1 MIFHSTVQDT
11 VPPTGIKTISKNKIQ
26 KMGKFVKRKTVRIFV
41 SGCENYRSVD
51 AGCGKGENISAAA
64 FPNGPGRDRIE
75 KTVRVREHGQK
86 SGTKRCRK
94 RPKGNFMVP
103 FYL

>member
-11 VPPTGIKTISKNKIQ
+11 VPPTGIKTISKKKIQ

-51 AGCGKGENISAAA
+51 AGCGKGGKYLCG
-64 FPNGPGRDRIE
+64 GPFRTVLDVIE
-75 KTVRVREHGQK
+75 
-86 SGTKRCRK
+86 
-94 RPKGNFMVP
+94 
-103 FYL
+103 

>member
-1 MIFHSTVQDT
+1 MKRMIFHSTVQDT

-51 AGCGKGENISAAA
+51 AGCGKGGNISAASLSE
-64 FPNGPGRDRIE
+64 RSW
-75 KTVRVREHGQK
+75 T
-86 SGTKRCRK
+86 
-94 RPKGNFMVP
+94 
-103 FYL
+103 

>member
-41 SGCENYRSVD
+41 SGCENYMSVD
-51 AGCGKGENISAAA
+51 AGCGCLIAIVVVVVLILISM
-64 FPNGPGRDRIE
+64 G
-75 KTVRVREHGQK
+75 
-86 SGTKRCRK
+86 S
-94 RPKGNFMVP
+94 
-103 FYL
+103 

>member
-51 AGCGKGENISAAA
+51 AG
-64 FPNGPGRDRIE
+64 
-75 KTVRVREHGQK
+75 
-86 SGTKRCRK
+86 
-94 RPKGNFMVP
+94 
-103 FYL
+103 